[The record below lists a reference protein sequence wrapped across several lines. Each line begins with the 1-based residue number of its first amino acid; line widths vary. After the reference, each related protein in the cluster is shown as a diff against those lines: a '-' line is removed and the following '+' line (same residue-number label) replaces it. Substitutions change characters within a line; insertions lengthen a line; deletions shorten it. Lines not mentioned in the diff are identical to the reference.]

1 MKRHGG
7 WKSVSKTRINF
18 QEKFFMASQIKN
30 FRNQRPQCII
40 KKTRKIRGMN
50 MNFRGKEGRLQE
62 LYKFPESVNILNK
75 STYRSRTQK
84 LRTVEFIV
92 SNE

>member
-1 MKRHGG
+1 
-7 WKSVSKTRINF
+7 
-18 QEKFFMASQIKN
+18 
-30 FRNQRPQCII
+30 
-40 KKTRKIRGMN
+40 MN